1 LPFTVNVFNSKKQNK
16 TVITLEVEVNQ
27 SCNLSFKSLQMVHI
41 LVNMGDKPV
50 DIEIVKRVPT
60 HELNQD

>member
-1 LPFTVNVFNSKKQNK
+1 MPFTVNVFNSKKQNK